1 MDRRN
6 HWIKLYVEIND
17 DPKIGLLPVNARW
30 RFISALALAGELD
43 DGGFIPPVNDEL
55 AYRLHTEVETLQAEM
70 RMLAGRGLAE
80 LRMHPDGEERWFL
93 SHFAER
99 QAPSTNA
106 ERQKQWRKRNDRN
119 GDRNETLR
127 KRYAN
132 VTPEAEA
139 ETETETETE
148 YRKRGEGSG
157 AIAPA
162 PTPTPRPASIDT
174 VQPIPEEMR
183 AAKSKRGDVEPVA
196 GMVSA
201 APPIIGVLARLSGY
215 WPGDDIA
222 PALVARFGDVL
233 DEVALTRAVELWRLS
248 GNKPTNW
255 LGIADWYDELRRD
268 PEWTPQA
275 RFKRGSNGASASPA
289 KTVSNPAPG
298 SQPVTW

>member
-1 MDRRN
+1 MARRN

-55 AYRLHTEVETLQAEM
+55 AYRLHTEVETLQSEM

-132 VTPEAEA
+132 VTQQKQKQN
-139 ETETETETE
+139 TEREGRGAALSRPQRARSSRR
-148 YRKRGEGSG
+148 YRVKLSSPFLKASKAKSG
-157 AIAPA
+157 AQALR
-162 PTPTPRPASIDT
+162 TS
-174 VQPIPEEMR
+174 R
-183 AAKSKRGDVEPVA
+183 A
-196 GMVSA
+196 
-201 APPIIGVLARLSGY
+201 
-215 WPGDDIA
+215 
-222 PALVARFGDVL
+222 
-233 DEVALTRAVELWRLS
+233 T
-248 GNKPTNW
+248 
-255 LGIADWYDELRRD
+255 
-268 PEWTPQA
+268 
-275 RFKRGSNGASASPA
+275 
-289 KTVSNPAPG
+289 
-298 SQPVTW
+298 